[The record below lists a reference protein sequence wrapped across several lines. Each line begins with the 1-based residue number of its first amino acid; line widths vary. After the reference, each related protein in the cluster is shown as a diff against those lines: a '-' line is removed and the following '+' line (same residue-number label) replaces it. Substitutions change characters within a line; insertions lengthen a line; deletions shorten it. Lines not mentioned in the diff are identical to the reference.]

1 MNDKLCRAQGAFD
14 KEYPGLGPRPAPG
27 RDSWQSPPQQ
37 PSGRSDAEQ
46 WTSRLADV
54 VPPTVAAVSPLL
66 PATGTGAA
74 ALAASN
80 PNTPRMADA
89 VQQVHAPASGSPSQ
103 ILLAQPS

>member
-1 MNDKLCRAQGAFD
+1 MNHVYAQGAFD

-37 PSGRSDAEQ
+37 PALGRSDTEQ

-54 VPPTVAAVSPLL
+54 VPPTAADVSPLL

-89 VQQVHAPASGSPSQ
+89 VQQVCARASGLPP
-103 ILLAQPS
+103 LTAPGL